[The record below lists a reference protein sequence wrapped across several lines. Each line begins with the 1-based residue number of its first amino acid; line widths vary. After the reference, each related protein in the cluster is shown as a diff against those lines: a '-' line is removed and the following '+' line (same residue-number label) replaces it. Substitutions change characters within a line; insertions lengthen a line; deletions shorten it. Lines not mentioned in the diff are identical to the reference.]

1 MINDENVLKEDKI
14 TKQQK
19 YSIFGGYKSKNTLY
33 VKLFNGKITLIKVE
47 KWKMSGK
54 SINDIQGYVGIL
66 KAYTSKKTGEPHYYI
81 DNYSLSFANNFRYQS
96 QTPLTNKEAKH
107 IAKTA
112 GIDISKWKD
121 FNDAPDSKNL
131 DLDIIYIDHSKQE
144 IQIKESAGI
153 VSFDEF
159 IKSEQ

>member
-1 MINDENVLKEDKI
+1 MKHEEKVLTEDKI

-66 KAYTSKKTGEPHYYI
+66 TAKTSKKDNKPHYYI
-81 DNYSLSFANNFRYQS
+81 EDYSLSFANNFKYQGD
-96 QTPLTNKEAKH
+96 TPLTTEEARRLFKAAKIDMSKFKE
-107 IAKTA
+107 
-112 GIDISKWKD
+112 
-121 FNDAPDSKNL
+121 FEDAPNAV
-131 DLDIIYIDHSKQE
+131 DLNSNPEYIDHSKVNVAIVENTSFETFIQE
-144 IQIKESAGI
+144 GE
-153 VSFDEF
+153 
-159 IKSEQ
+159 